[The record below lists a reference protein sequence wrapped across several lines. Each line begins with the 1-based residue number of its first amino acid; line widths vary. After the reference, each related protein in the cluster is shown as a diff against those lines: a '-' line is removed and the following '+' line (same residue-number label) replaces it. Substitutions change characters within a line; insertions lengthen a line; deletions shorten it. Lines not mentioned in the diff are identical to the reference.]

1 MTLIFFW
8 GGGGGEEVRWKT
20 VRTYGKILATPLAR
34 MNAQDVLDL
43 TVMFAN
49 KEAAA
54 DIHLF
59 FRRLCHSSI
68 CSDVK
73 NPAIV

>member
-1 MTLIFFW
+1 
-8 GGGGGEEVRWKT
+8 
-20 VRTYGKILATPLAR
+20 
-34 MNAQDVLDL
+34 MNAQDMLDL

-49 KEAAA
+49 KGVTA
-54 DIHLF
+54 DIHLR

-73 NPAIV
+73 NPAVE

>member
-1 MTLIFFW
+1 
-8 GGGGGEEVRWKT
+8 
-20 VRTYGKILATPLAR
+20 

-43 TVMFAN
+43 TVYMFAN

-73 NPAIV
+73 NPAVV

>member
-1 MTLIFFW
+1 
-8 GGGGGEEVRWKT
+8 
-20 VRTYGKILATPLAR
+20 

-54 DIHLF
+54 DVHLF
-59 FRRLCHSSI
+59 FRCLCHSSI

>member
-1 MTLIFFW
+1 
-8 GGGGGEEVRWKT
+8 
-20 VRTYGKILATPLAR
+20 

-59 FRRLCHSSI
+59 SRRLCHSSI
-68 CSDVK
+68 CPDKK
-73 NPAIV
+73 NPAVE

>member
-1 MTLIFFW
+1 
-8 GGGGGEEVRWKT
+8 
-20 VRTYGKILATPLAR
+20 

-43 TVMFAN
+43 TVYMFAN